1 MTDCIFC
8 KIINHEIPNYTVY
21 EDNDVLAF
29 LDISQVTKGHTLV
42 IPKKHVADIFEYD
55 EELAERAFAKIPMI
69 ARAVKKH
76 DPAIKG
82 MNILSNNGSFAHQ
95 AVFHSHVHL
104 IPRYEDTAIDGFGL
118 KWETHNEDY
127 SPETFKSIAEAIHTE
142 LEEA

>member
-1 MTDCIFC
+1 MTNCIFC

-21 EDNDVLAF
+21 EDEDVLAY

-55 EELAERAFAKIPMI
+55 EELATKVFAKVPQI
-69 ARAVKKH
+69 ARAVKAH

-82 MNILSNNGSFAHQ
+82 MNILNNNGEFAHQ
-95 AVFHSHVHL
+95 TVFHSHIHL
-104 IPRYEDTAIDGFGL
+104 IPRYEDTSIDGFGL
-118 KWETHNEDY
+118 KWETHGEDY
-127 SPETFKSIAEAIHTE
+127 TPENFTTVAEAIQSE